1 MHTYSVTNNQ
11 QLTPTTLLVTLKNTE
26 PSRPFDFQ
34 PGQYAAISF
43 FRRRRPTAARCFS
56 IVSSPTNPDIL
67 QFSMRTKGRF
77 TRALAG
83 AQPGDVV
90 KVRGPF
96 GGFVFD
102 PASEPEVV
110 LLAGGIGITPFMSMI
125 RYAAATRLANRV
137 TLLFSCASQDDVP
150 FGDELRELERQNS
163 NFRAVFVISQ
173 EPVDKL
179 AGERVASGR
188 INADI
193 IAKAS
198 AGLVRRPTYFICGP
212 QPFMRA
218 MNKLLHAQ
226 GVDGH
231 RVMTEAF
238 SQGPNHQ
245 TGKIRSWPFNI
256 YFLGAAS
263 LAIGSFVVMVADLLK
278 TLPATS
284 ASATNNVTASS
295 LTNSRQADLDSL
307 VNSLPETANT
317 APSSAAAVATAS
329 QPTTTTVS
337 TSTAPK
343 PTPVAAPRCTTT
355 ASGVTTCN

>member
-1 MHTYSVTNNQ
+1 
-11 QLTPTTLLVTLKNTE
+11 
-26 PSRPFDFQ
+26 
-34 PGQYAAISF
+34 
-43 FRRRRPTAARCFS
+43 
-56 IVSSPTNPDIL
+56 
-67 QFSMRTKGRF
+67 
-77 TRALAG
+77 
-83 AQPGDVV
+83 
-90 KVRGPF
+90 
-96 GGFVFD
+96 
-102 PASEPEVV
+102 
-110 LLAGGIGITPFMSMI
+110 
-125 RYAAATRLANRV
+125 
-137 TLLFSCASQDDVP
+137 
-150 FGDELRELERQNS
+150 
-163 NFRAVFVISQ
+163 
-173 EPVDKL
+173 
-179 AGERVASGR
+179 
-188 INADI
+188 
-193 IAKAS
+193 
-198 AGLVRRPTYFICGP
+198 
-212 QPFMRA
+212 MRA